1 MYLSSSIVVLLHT
14 PQRLK
19 TRELTLIGVLIRLAR
34 GEGLEV
40 MIGFMMEA
48 CLQLQAEQAAK
59 TGAADLQAPIN
70 PSFWH
75 VVHAV
80 F

>member
-1 MYLSSSIVVLLHT
+1 
-14 PQRLK
+14 
-19 TRELTLIGVLIRLAR
+19 LTLIGVLISLAR
-34 GEGLEV
+34 GEGQGA

-48 CLQLQAEQAAK
+48 CLQLQAEQAARA
-59 TGAADLQAPIN
+59 GAADLQVTIN

>member
-1 MYLSSSIVVLLHT
+1 MLLHT

-19 TRELTLIGVLIRLAR
+19 TRGLTLIGVLISLAR
-34 GEGLEV
+34 GEEQGA

-48 CLQLQAEQAAK
+48 CLELQAEQAARAV
-59 TGAADLQAPIN
+59 AANLQATIN
-70 PSFWH
+70 PSFWY